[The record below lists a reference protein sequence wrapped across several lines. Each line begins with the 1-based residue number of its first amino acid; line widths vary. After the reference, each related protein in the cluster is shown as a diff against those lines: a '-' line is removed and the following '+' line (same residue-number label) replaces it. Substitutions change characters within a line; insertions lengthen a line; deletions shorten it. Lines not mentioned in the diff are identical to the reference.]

1 MTVRTAPALL
11 AALGLLAAALSAP
24 RPAGAFE
31 RAVVESVAA
40 VLPTR
45 PRTARPQARGPSQ
58 EPEGSAVAL
67 AHGLFVTAAHV
78 LGQEGRVLLRLADGR
93 VYEAEV
99 LARDPASD
107 LALLESPAPARPIRW
122 GEAPIQGAEVCA
134 VGNAFGL
141 GISVACGVVSQTDV
155 THAGFNRIEHFLQT
169 DAATNPG
176 MSGGALVNAEGRL
189 VGVISGIFTKGSD
202 ANIGVNFAVS
212 RALAERVAAALRDD
226 GRFEPPSLG
235 VQLSRQPR
243 LEPRERTGARI
254 DRVVADGP
262 ADAAGLEAGDL
273 LMRLGDREIRRPSDA
288 VTALAL
294 SDRGSEITAQV
305 WRDGEALEIAV
316 DLPAD

>member
-1 MTVRTAPALL
+1 MTPRIAAVLPAALAL
-11 AALGLLAAALSAP
+11 AALLLTAP
-24 RPAGAFE
+24 PARAFE

-40 VLPTR
+40 VLPTQ

-78 LGQEGRVLLRLADGR
+78 LGQEGQVLLRLDDGR
-93 VYEAEV
+93 VYEAKV
-99 LARDPASD
+99 LARDPATD

-122 GEAPIQGAEVCA
+122 GEAPIQGADVCA

-155 THAGFNRIEHFLQT
+155 THAGFNRIEDFLQT

-176 MSGGALVNAEGRL
+176 MSGGALVNAEGKL

-212 RALAERVAAALRDD
+212 RALTERVVAALKDE

-243 LEPRERTGARI
+243 LEPRSRTGARI
-254 DRVVADGP
+254 DRVVPDGA
-262 ADAAGLEAGDL
+262 ADAAGLQAGDL
-273 LMRLGDREIRRPSDA
+273 LMRLGGRDVRRPADA

-294 SDRGSEITAQV
+294 TDPGAEVTAEV

-316 DLPAD
+316 QLPE